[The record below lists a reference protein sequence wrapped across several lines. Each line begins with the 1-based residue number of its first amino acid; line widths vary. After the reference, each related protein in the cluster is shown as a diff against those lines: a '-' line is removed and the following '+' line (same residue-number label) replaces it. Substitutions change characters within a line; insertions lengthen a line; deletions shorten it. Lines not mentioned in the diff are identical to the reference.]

1 MANKKNKLMTGILG
15 LLMAG
20 TLSTANA
27 YDVVPTDY
35 EQSKLESIIENHFKT
50 KDFYIKDVDHK
61 TNMRNSVV
69 YEVDVVV
76 NKGNNNQTSL
86 YPFEHE
92 LLIDY
97 RNNKVIR
104 DVIDD

>member
-1 MANKKNKLMTGILG
+1 M
-15 LLMAG
+15 
-20 TLSTANA
+20 
-27 YDVVPTDY
+27 
-35 EQSKLESIIENHFKT
+35 Q
-50 KDFYIKDVDHK
+50 
-61 TNMRNSVV
+61 NSVV